1 MQGKNNQLSAFS
13 YAPIP
18 APPIVGA
25 EFVREYIATASA
37 PVTQFRITKPNNVAL
52 DWENESYILYMH
64 KMLCAATFQL
74 TYLNTINSVGTRD
87 TSASYSS
94 TNMRLNQSLYTGN
107 SYHLAGLFYV
117 LPNTA
122 LSANYSGYL
131 FMHKPNGNVS
141 NQIGFNG
148 MLQGNDT
155 TYNNQSVVIIGGQY
169 NGSTRHGMD
178 LHMGGTSFT
187 GHVSLFRVRRA

>member
-13 YAPIP
+13 YAEIP
-18 APPIVGA
+18 APSIIGA
-25 EFVREYIATASA
+25 EFVRDYIATASA
-37 PVTQFRITKPNNVAL
+37 TATQFRITKPNNVAL
-52 DWENESYILYMH
+52 DWENESYILYIN
-64 KMLCAATFQL
+64 KLLCAATFQL
-74 TYLNTINSVGTRD
+74 TFLNTINSAGTRD
-87 TSASYSS
+87 TSANYSS

-107 SYHLAGLFYV
+107 SYHLAGTFYV

-131 FMHKPNGNVS
+131 FMHKPVGAVT

-155 TYNNQSVVIIGGQY
+155 NYNNQSVVLIAGQY
-169 NGSTRHGMD
+169 NGSTRHGFD
-178 LHMGGTSFT
+178 LHMNGTAFT
-187 GHVSLFRVRRA
+187 GHVSLFRLRRA